1 MTDLI
6 SSNANKFDYIINYI
20 YIYYIWL
27 YYYSFWYTDGA
38 GCDFAV
44 PMDMYC
50 STDPDG
56 HASSKPIPM
65 DTNHGDVS
73 GMSHPPD
80 EQLFDRFE
88 GV

>member
-1 MTDLI
+1 MAELL
-6 SSNANKFDYIINYI
+6 SSNANKFDLMNKFD
-20 YIYYIWL
+20 WPD
-27 YYYSFWYTDGA
+27 TDDG
-38 GCDFAV
+38 GCYFAV

-50 STDPDG
+50 STDPD
-56 HASSKPIPM
+56 AWTRFVKAQFQWIPI
-65 DTNHGDVS
+65 T